1 VKRSGLH
8 RLLGFA
14 SFRHFAEERLGL
26 DGRTVEERAKL
37 ETRVW
42 SSPALQEARRQRV
55 SYERL
60 RLLARLPER
69 EIRSWIAV
77 AKAVTVVELRARLEG
92 EAERQMRAS
101 GRIGAAVPRRVA
113 TVLAAAIDMARALA
127 GAPLSSGRCLALVAK
142 HFLDTWGPLAQTRR
156 TVSREVRER
165 DGHRCQVPGCSRRAT
180 HAHHVEFRSHG
191 GGDDPDNLVG
201 VCGFHH
207 LRCIHAGHLRVE
219 GRAPDA
225 LAWFLGGEPWRG
237 PGME

>member
-1 VKRSGLH
+1 MH

-26 DGRTVEERAKL
+26 DGRTVEERARL
-37 ETRVW
+37 EQRLW

-69 EIRSWIAV
+69 NIRSWIAV
-77 AKAVTVVELRARLEG
+77 AKAVTVVELRERVEG
-92 EAERQMRAS
+92 DAERRMRAS
-101 GRIGAAVPRRVA
+101 GRMGAALPRRVA
-113 TVLAAAIDMARALA
+113 VELAAAVDAARTLA

-142 HFLDTWGPLAQTRR
+142 HFLDAWADL
-156 TVSREVRER
+156 VKSRPTLSRKVRER
-165 DGHRCQVPGCSRRAT
+165 DHHRCQVPGCSRRAT

-191 GGDDPDNLVG
+191 GGDDPANLVG
-201 VCGFHH
+201 LCAWHH

-219 GRAPDA
+219 GRTPDA
-225 LAWFLGGEPWRG
+225 LTWFLGGEVWPG
-237 PGME
+237 PGLG